1 MKPTILIGHRNGIP
15 HQNFKRHLSNQGFE
29 IIEAL
34 DKISIIRFFQLSKPH
49 LIIINSPLD
58 NKCDA
63 LEVIKHIRMKDQKVP
78 IILINKDSSEDDV
91 IAALRAG
98 VTDYFKQPFSFGE
111 LVESINRNL
120 YISSH
125 KPLSEIR
132 TSIPNPSEDRF
143 MIGQSKSIQNIKS
156 YILKAARTDSTVL
169 ITGETGTGKEL
180 TAELIHTKSLKCEK
194 PFVHI
199 NCASI
204 PDNLLESELFGYE
217 RGAFTGAVTSKE
229 GKFEMAKE
237 GTIFLDEIGDM
248 NLYSQAKILSA
259 IERKEV
265 YRLGGRNKAIP
276 LTARIIAATNRNPE
290 QMMVNGKFREDLYY
304 RLNIARIHIPPLR
317 DRKEDIIPLI
327 NYYIQKFNNQ
337 FGLEVEG
344 FTEEALSLVI
354 NYDWPGNIRELKNL
368 IEATF
373 INLPSQKISF
383 IDLPNIFQTKL
394 KDHDS
399 LTKSE
404 KGQLL
409 ATLLATSWNKSKS
422 AQILK
427 WSRMTLYRK
436 MAKYQISEMSKGNNN
451 S

>member
-1 MKPTILIGHRNGIP
+1 MKPTILIGYSNEIP
-15 HQNFKRHLSNQGFE
+15 HQNFKRHLSNQGFK

-34 DKISIIRFFQLSKPH
+34 DKISIIRFFQLCKPH
-49 LIIINSPLD
+49 LIIINSPFE
-58 NKCDA
+58 NKCDT
-63 LEVIKHIRMKDQKVP
+63 LKVIRLIRLKDQKVP
-78 IILINKDSSEDDV
+78 IILINKYSSEDRV

-120 YISSH
+120 SISSY
-125 KPLSEIR
+125 KPLSEIG
-132 TSIPNPSEDRF
+132 TSVPNPSENRY
-143 MIGQSKSIQNIKS
+143 MIGKSEPIQDIKS
-156 YILKAARTDSTVL
+156 YILKAAATESTVL

-217 RGAFTGAVTSKE
+217 RGAFTGATTSKQ
-229 GKFEMAKE
+229 GKFEMARK

-248 NLYSQAKILSA
+248 SLYSQAKILSA

-265 YRLGGRNKAIP
+265 YRLGGGDRAIP
-276 LTARIIAATNRNPE
+276 FNARVIAATNRNPE
-290 QMMVNGKFREDLYY
+290 QMMSDGKFREDLYY
-304 RLNIARIHIPPLR
+304 RLNITRIHIPPLR
-317 DRKEDIIPLI
+317 DRKEDINPLI
-327 NYYIQKFNNQ
+327 NYFIQKYNNQ
-337 FGLEVEG
+337 FGMEVEG
-344 FTEEALSLVI
+344 FTEEALYLLI
-354 NYDWPGNIRELKNL
+354 RYNWPGNVRELKNL

-373 INLPSQKISF
+373 VNLPPQNISF
-383 IDLPNIFQTKL
+383 IDLPKMFQKKL
-394 KDHDS
+394 KETDG
-399 LTKSE
+399 LTATERDK
-404 KGQLL
+404 LL
-409 ATLLATSWNKSKS
+409 STLLTTNWNKSRS
-422 AQILK
+422 AQVLK

-436 MAKYQISEMSKGNNN
+436 MAKYKISKIPSDNNN